1 MRQMKRCL
9 LHINQVYTLH
19 LYIHKSYVQ
28 MYPQYPLTKDI
39 LYIIQIH
46 RHRVTH
52 CRRSSRIHNIYL
64 YKNDMAK
71 RNLSL
76 LKMHIDLISTY
87 YRQIYFHREEIIYF
101 YKEEIISSFK
111 FFFFCRIFKIRK
123 FYFQIFIF
131 FDLLLISISSSLTKN
146 RV

>member
-111 FFFFCRIFKIRK
+111 FFFLQNFQNKKVLFLIFS
-123 FYFQIFIF
+123 F